1 VTGFLIGPSG
11 VAAAAVG
18 GGGIVFTAGNAYD
31 INHGYSGAVTRTNMN
46 GGVAYP
52 ACLVIIGIVWSD
64 GADPGT
70 VAIGGN
76 AMTQVV
82 VDTAPACAIYQYVS
96 AGGVTDTL
104 TISGG
109 GGANLWAVAGC
120 YLTGYSSS
128 TASDAE
134 AMASAGQGDPQNFSG
149 GTNPV
154 IPASGIGIAIAG
166 TVNGAVSPSTISWT
180 NATSQVGASANGS
193 CQIELAISTTPGSW
207 AVAYSGSPAFSFSG
221 YLTAATW
228 A

>member
-1 VTGFLIGPSG
+1 MSGFMIGPSG
-11 VAAAAVG
+11 VATASVG
-18 GGGIVFTAGNAYD
+18 GGGIVFTVGNAYD

-52 ACLVIIGIVWSD
+52 AGLVIIGLVWSD
-64 GADPGT
+64 GAAPGT

-82 VDTAPACAIYQYVS
+82 ADTAPGCAIYQYVS

-109 GGANLWAVAGC
+109 AGANLWACAGC
-120 YLTGYSSS
+120 YITGYSSS
-128 TASDAE
+128 TASDTE
-134 AMASAGQGDPQNFSG
+134 AMTTDVQNDPQDFSG
-149 GTNPV
+149 GTPPT

-193 CQIELAISTTPGSW
+193 CQIELANSTAAGSW
-207 AVAYSGSPAFSFSG
+207 GVSYTGQVGCCHLGVIGA
-221 YLTAATW
+221 
-228 A
+228 